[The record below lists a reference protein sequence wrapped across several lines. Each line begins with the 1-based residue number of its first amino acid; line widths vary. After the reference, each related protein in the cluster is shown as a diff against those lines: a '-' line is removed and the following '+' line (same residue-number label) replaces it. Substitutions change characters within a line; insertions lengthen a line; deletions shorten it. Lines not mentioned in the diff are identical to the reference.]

1 MAYEI
6 TMPASGQTAA
16 ESLIV
21 RWNVAEGD
29 EIKRGDMLF
38 EIETDKAT
46 MKVESFAQGT
56 LLKIVSA
63 AGEKVEAGKV
73 VAYIGKPGEEVG
85 GVQPEHGEARRGC
98 EEDEYQPIMKKEQPA
113 KSIREKQ
120 AEQPGKQEAG
130 NDVVQASPAA
140 RKLAKETNRDIAA
153 LYKRLGRPVKAAD
166 VQNETQQDA
175 GYDVEAPSA
184 MRKVIARRMLESTTQ
199 APQFTVSINPDM
211 TEMIAL
217 RAQLNDVL
225 AEDSRVSFNDLLA
238 KCVCMAVKKAPYI
251 NAQYVSDEE
260 IRLYRHV
267 NIGIAAA
274 LPDGLVVPIVKN
286 ADTLTLAGLARQSAK
301 LVGEA
306 KRGRLQAADMQGG
319 TITISNLGMYG
330 IDNFTALV
338 NRPESAILA
347 VGGIIDTPVGR
358 NGSVKLRPLMNITA
372 SFDHRMI
379 DGGVGAL
386 FMAELKRLV
395 EHPVSVLL

>member
-1 MAYEI
+1 MAHEI

-29 EIKRGDMLF
+29 EIKRGDVLF

-85 GVQPEHGEARRGC
+85 GVQPEHGEARTGC

-113 KSIREKQ
+113 KPIWEKQ
-120 AEQPGKQEAG
+120 TEQPGKQEAG

-140 RKLAKETNRDIAA
+140 RKLARETNSDIAA

-175 GYDVEAPSA
+175 GYDVEAPSV

-238 KCVCMAVKKAPYI
+238 KCVCMAVKKVPYI

-267 NIGIAAA
+267 NIGIAVA
-274 LPDGLVVPIVKN
+274 LPDGLVVPVVKN
-286 ADTLTLAGLARQSAK
+286 ADTLTLAGLTRQSAK
-301 LVGEA
+301 LVDEA
-306 KRGRLQAADMQGG
+306 KHGRLQAADMQGG

>member
-1 MAYEI
+1 MVHEI

-29 EIKRGDMLF
+29 EIKRGDVLF

-85 GVQPEHGEARRGC
+85 GVQLEHGEARRGC
-98 EEDEYQPIMKKEQPA
+98 EEDEYQPIMKKEQSA
-113 KSIREKQ
+113 KPIREKQ

-238 KCVCMAVKKAPYI
+238 KCVCMAVKKVPYI

-274 LPDGLVVPIVKN
+274 LPDGLVVPVVKN

-306 KRGRLQAADMQGG
+306 KNGRLQAADMQGG

>member
-1 MAYEI
+1 MAHEI

-29 EIKRGDMLF
+29 EIKRGDVLF

-85 GVQPEHGEARRGC
+85 GVQPEHGEARTGC
-98 EEDEYQPIMKKEQPA
+98 EEDEYQPIMKKEQSA
-113 KSIREKQ
+113 KPIREKQ

-140 RKLAKETNRDIAA
+140 RKLAKETNRDITA

-166 VQNETQQDA
+166 VQNETRQDA

-238 KCVCMAVKKAPYI
+238 KCVCMAVKKVPYI

-274 LPDGLVVPIVKN
+274 LPDGLVVPVVKN

-306 KRGRLQAADMQGG
+306 KNGRLQAADMQGG

>member
-1 MAYEI
+1 M
-6 TMPASGQTAA
+6 
-16 ESLIV
+16 
-21 RWNVAEGD
+21 AEGD
-29 EIKRGDMLF
+29 EIKRGDVLF

-85 GVQPEHGEARRGC
+85 GVQPEHGEARTGC

-113 KSIREKQ
+113 KPIWEKQ
-120 AEQPGKQEAG
+120 TEQPGKQEAG

-140 RKLAKETNRDIAA
+140 RKLARETNSDIAA

-175 GYDVEAPSA
+175 GYDVEAPSV

-238 KCVCMAVKKAPYI
+238 KCVCMAVKKVPYI

-260 IRLYRHV
+260 IRLYRRV
-267 NIGIAAA
+267 NIGIAVA
-274 LPDGLVVPIVKN
+274 LPDGLVVPVVKN
-286 ADTLTLAGLARQSAK
+286 ADTLTLAGLTRQSAK
-301 LVGEA
+301 LVDEA
-306 KRGRLQAADMQGG
+306 KHGRLQAADMQGG

-347 VGGIIDTPVGR
+347 VGGIFDTPVGR

>member
-1 MAYEI
+1 MAHEI

-29 EIKRGDMLF
+29 EIKRGDVLF

-85 GVQPEHGEARRGC
+85 GVQPEHGEARTGC

-113 KSIREKQ
+113 KPIWEKQ
-120 AEQPGKQEAG
+120 TEQPGKQEAG

-140 RKLAKETNRDIAA
+140 RKLARETNSDIAA

-175 GYDVEAPSA
+175 GYDVEAPSV

-238 KCVCMAVKKAPYI
+238 KCVCMAVKKVPYI

-260 IRLYRHV
+260 IRLYRRV
-267 NIGIAAA
+267 NIGIAVA
-274 LPDGLVVPIVKN
+274 LPDGLVVPVVKN
-286 ADTLTLAGLARQSAK
+286 ADTLTLAGLTRQSAK
-301 LVGEA
+301 LVDEA
-306 KRGRLQAADMQGG
+306 KHGRLQAADMQGG

-347 VGGIIDTPVGR
+347 VGGIFDTPVGR

>member
-1 MAYEI
+1 MAHEI

-29 EIKRGDMLF
+29 EIKRGDVLF

-73 VAYIGKPGEEVG
+73 VAYIGKPGEKVG
-85 GVQPEHGEARRGC
+85 GVQPEHGEARTGC

-113 KSIREKQ
+113 KPIREKQ

-140 RKLAKETNRDIAA
+140 RKLAKETNRDVAA

-175 GYDVEAPSA
+175 GYDIEAPSA

-238 KCVCMAVKKAPYI
+238 KCVCMAVKKVPYI

-274 LPDGLVVPIVKN
+274 LPDGLVVPVVKN

-306 KRGRLQAADMQGG
+306 KNGRLQAADMQGG

>member
-1 MAYEI
+1 
-6 TMPASGQTAA
+6 MPASGQTAA

-21 RWNVAEGD
+21 RWNVVEGD
-29 EIKRGDMLF
+29 EIKRGDVLF

-73 VAYIGKPGEEVG
+73 VAYIGKPGEKVG
-85 GVQPEHGEARRGC
+85 GVQPEHGEARTGC

-113 KSIREKQ
+113 KPIREKQ

-238 KCVCMAVKKAPYI
+238 KCVCMAVKKVPYI

-274 LPDGLVVPIVKN
+274 LPDGLVVPVVKN

-306 KRGRLQAADMQGG
+306 KNGRLQAADMQGG